1 MCYSRRPKI
10 LFYSSKSAV
19 KASENFP
26 TCLGFITN
34 QNITKL
40 ESNEYQKEVGLQ
52 S

>member
-1 MCYSRRPKI
+1 MCYSRRQKI
-10 LFYSSKSAV
+10 LFYRSESAV

-26 TCLGFITN
+26 PCLEFITN

-40 ESNEYQKEVGLQ
+40 ESNEHQKEVGLQ

>member
-26 TCLGFITN
+26 PCLGFITN
-34 QNITKL
+34 QNIIKF
-40 ESNEYQKEVGLQ
+40 ESNEYKKEVGLQ

>member
-1 MCYSRRPKI
+1 MCYLRRPKI
-10 LFYSSKSAV
+10 LFYRSKSAV

-26 TCLGFITN
+26 PCLEFITN

-40 ESNEYQKEVGLQ
+40 ECNEYQKEMILQ

>member
-1 MCYSRRPKI
+1 MSYSRRQKI
-10 LFYSSKSAV
+10 LFYRSESAV

-26 TCLGFITN
+26 PCLEFITN